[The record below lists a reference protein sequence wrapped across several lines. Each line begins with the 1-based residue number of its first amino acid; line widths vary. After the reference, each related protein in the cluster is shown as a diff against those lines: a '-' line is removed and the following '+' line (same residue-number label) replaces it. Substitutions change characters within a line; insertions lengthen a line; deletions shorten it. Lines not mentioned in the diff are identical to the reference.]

1 MFQGTLNK
9 LCNSSLDISQALKQ
23 SFPWARSSSV
33 PLAAT
38 RAFVQGNPGRSGPKV
53 PGHQSFV
60 SLEAAEFGRAESGG
74 DSLSALNL
82 FCSCS
87 MSLSMCH

>member
-1 MFQGTLNK
+1 M
-9 LCNSSLDISQALKQ
+9 
-23 SFPWARSSSV
+23 
-33 PLAAT
+33 
-38 RAFVQGNPGRSGPKV
+38 QGNPGRSGPKV